1 MKGLDF
7 MKKKIFVASRE
18 EDEEKVVFQANEETI
33 CKWYCAMF
41 GYTYCVEYTD
51 ISEEEA
57 IAEVEEIEA

>member
-51 ISEEEA
+51 
-57 IAEVEEIEA
+57 